1 MWHPKSWQHLLLEC
15 YTSGMLRSLVT
26 SVMPFR
32 QRAVHEVSVYEQAL
46 ASSPAAVQHLRQVA
60 SSASDDDV
68 PLASAISECLDAL
81 TKPSSPPRNGSISP
95 RSVLDAFRYVSTS
108 HCA

>member
-1 MWHPKSWQHLLLEC
+1 
-15 YTSGMLRSLVT
+15 
-26 SVMPFR
+26 MPFR
-32 QRAVHEVSVYEQAL
+32 QNAVHEATVYEQAL

-81 TKPSSPPRNGSISP
+81 VMPASSPRNGSMSP
-95 RSVLDAFRYVSTS
+95 RSVLDAFRYVSPT

>member
-1 MWHPKSWQHLLLEC
+1 
-15 YTSGMLRSLVT
+15 MLRSLVT

-81 TKPSSPPRNGSISP
+81 TKPSSLPRKGSISP